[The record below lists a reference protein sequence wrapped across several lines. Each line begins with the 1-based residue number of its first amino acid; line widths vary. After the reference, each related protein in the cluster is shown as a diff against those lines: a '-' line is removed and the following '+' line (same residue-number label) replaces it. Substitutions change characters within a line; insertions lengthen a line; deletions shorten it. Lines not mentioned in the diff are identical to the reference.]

1 MLIINGKIFTM
12 TGKPVDC
19 GYIRT
24 EGKVITEVGTMSSL
38 DKRQKGEEVL
48 DVDGAWVLPGLIEA
62 HAHIGISEEKWGAIG
77 DDCNE
82 LTNPVTPALRAID
95 AVNAMDPAFHD
106 AIKAGIT
113 SDRKSVV

>member
-48 DVDGAWVLPGLIEA
+48 DVDGCLLYT
-62 HAHIGISEEKWGAIG
+62 STEKDKQAMIDNKAVDGTFMA
-77 DDCNE
+77 N
-82 LTNPVTPALRAID
+82 VTLD
-95 AVNAMDPAFHD
+95 
-106 AIKAGIT
+106 
-113 SDRKSVV
+113 